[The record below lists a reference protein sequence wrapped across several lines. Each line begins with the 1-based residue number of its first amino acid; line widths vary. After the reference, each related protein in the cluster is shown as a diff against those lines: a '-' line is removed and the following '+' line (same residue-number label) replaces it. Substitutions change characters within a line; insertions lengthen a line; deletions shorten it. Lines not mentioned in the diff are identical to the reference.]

1 MLVLTAHRVT
11 ANHQLGHWRVHVTAI
26 ENLYDAIPFYRPRIA
41 TSLLKSIQNQL
52 FNLTLLEP
60 CTIRHDDTHAK

>member
-1 MLVLTAHRVT
+1 MLVLTAHTMTR
-11 ANHQLGHWRVHVTAI
+11 NHQLSHWSVYVTAI
-26 ENLYDAIPFYRPRIA
+26 ENLYDAVPFYRLRVA

-52 FNLTLLEP
+52 FNLTLSES